1 MRSLILRV
9 NPLVLIAVGLCSL
22 AGSFAIRDLRVAL
35 LAAGVYAVAA
45 ILLLPSWRFPLLCL
59 GFTSIAAA
67 SIVYSTW
74 RLGGHD
80 EREALTAG
88 LRIVVLAWPGSV
100 AVGYLD
106 PSRLAD
112 YLAQTLKLPAR
123 FVAAFSAALQ
133 HFASLGSAWQ
143 QLDRSRRVRGFGPS
157 RSPIATGRYAADM
170 SFGLLVNALR
180 GASQSSIAMDAR
192 GFADAHDRTW
202 AEPAPWTRLDLMG
215 LFAAIAL
222 GAVAPILA
230 VSS

>member
-22 AGSFAIRDLRVAL
+22 LGSFAIRDLRVAL
-35 LAAGVYAVAA
+35 IAAGIYAIAA
-45 ILLLPSWRFPLLCL
+45 IALLPSWRFPLLCL
-59 GFTSIAAA
+59 GFTSIAAL

-80 EREALTAG
+80 EREAVMAG

-100 AVGYLD
+100 ALGYMD

-112 YLAQTLKLPAR
+112 YLAQSLHLPAR

-133 HFASLGSAWQ
+133 RFAGFHTSWQ
-143 QLDRSRRVRGFGPS
+143 QLDRARRMRGFGPS
-157 RSPIATGRYAADM
+157 RNPIATGKYAADM

-192 GFADAHDRTW
+192 GFAEAHDRTW
-202 AEPAPWTRLDLMG
+202 AEPAPWTRLDLLG
-215 LFAAIAL
+215 L
-222 GAVAPILA
+222 AVAVGLGIVPVVASVLG
-230 VSS
+230 

>member
-1 MRSLILRV
+1 MTSLVLRV

-22 AGSFAIRDLRVAL
+22 LGSFAIHDLRVAL
-35 LAAGVYAVAA
+35 IAVGAYAVAA

-59 GFTSIAAA
+59 GFTSFAAV

-133 HFASLGSAWQ
+133 RFVSLGSAWQ
-143 QLDRSRRVRGFGPS
+143 QLDRARRIRGFGPS
-157 RSPIATGRYAADM
+157 RNPIATGRYAANM

-202 AEPAPWTRLDLMG
+202 AEPAPWTRLDLIG
-215 LFAAIAL
+215 LAVAIAL
-222 GAVAPILA
+222 GAVAPILT
-230 VSS
+230 VF

>member
-22 AGSFAIRDLRVAL
+22 LGSFAIRDLRVAL
-35 LAAGVYAVAA
+35 IAAGVYAVAA
-45 ILLLPSWRFPLLCL
+45 IVLLPSWRFPLLCL
-59 GFTSIAAA
+59 GFTSIAAV

-80 EREALTAG
+80 EREAVMAG
-88 LRIVVLAWPGSV
+88 LRIIVLAWPGSV
-100 AVGYLD
+100 ALGYLD

-112 YLAQTLKLPAR
+112 YLAQSLRLPAR

-133 HFASLGSAWQ
+133 RFAGFHTSWQ
-143 QLDRSRRVRGFGPS
+143 QLDRARRMRGFGPS
-157 RSPIATGRYAADM
+157 RSPIATGKYAADM

-202 AEPAPWTRLDLMG
+202 AEPAPWTRLDLWG
-215 LFAAIAL
+215 L
-222 GAVAPILA
+222 AVAVGLGIVPVLA
-230 VSS
+230 RVLG

>member
-1 MRSLILRV
+1 MKSFILRV

-22 AGSFAIRDLRVAL
+22 LGSFAIRDLRVAL
-35 LAAGVYAVAA
+35 IAAAAYAVAA
-45 ILLLPSWRFPLLCL
+45 LLFLPSWRFPLLCL

-80 EREALTAG
+80 EREAITAG

-100 AVGYLD
+100 AAGYID

-112 YLAQTLKLPAR
+112 YLAQTLRLPAR

-133 HFASLGSAWQ
+133 RFASLGSAWQ
-143 QLDRSRRVRGFGPS
+143 QLDRARRMRGFGPS
-157 RSPIATGRYAADM
+157 RNPIATGRYAADM

-202 AEPAPWTRLDLMG
+202 AEPALWTRLDLMG
-215 LFAAIAL
+215 LAVAIAL

-230 VSS
+230 VAG

>member
-1 MRSLILRV
+1 MKSFILRV

-22 AGSFAIRDLRVAL
+22 LGSFAIHDLKVAL
-35 LAAGVYAVAA
+35 IAAGVYGVAA
-45 ILLLPSWRFPLLCL
+45 LLFVPSWRFPLLCL

-74 RLGGHD
+74 RGGGHD
-80 EREALTAG
+80 EREAITAG

-100 AVGYLD
+100 AAGYID

-112 YLAQTLKLPAR
+112 YLAQTLRLPAR

-133 HFASLGSAWQ
+133 RFASLGSAWQ
-143 QLDRSRRVRGFGPS
+143 QLDHARRMRGFGPS
-157 RSPIATGRYAADM
+157 RNPIANGRYAASM

-180 GASQSSIAMDAR
+180 GASQSAIAMDAR

-202 AEPAPWTRLDLMG
+202 AEPALWTRLDLMG
-215 LFAAIAL
+215 LAVAIAL

-230 VSS
+230 VSG

>member
-1 MRSLILRV
+1 MTSLVLRV

-22 AGSFAIRDLRVAL
+22 LGSFAIHDLRVAL
-35 LAAGVYAVAA
+35 IAVGAYAVAA

-59 GFTSIAAA
+59 GFTSFAAV

-133 HFASLGSAWQ
+133 RFVSLGSAWQ
-143 QLDRSRRVRGFGPS
+143 QLDRARRIRGFGPS
-157 RSPIATGRYAADM
+157 RNPIATGRYAANM

-202 AEPAPWTRLDLMG
+202 AEPAPWTRLDLIG
-215 LFAAIAL
+215 LAVAIAL
-222 GAVAPILA
+222 GAVAPILT
-230 VSS
+230 VL